1 MGRKGYKKNRGAGKE
16 GKGIRKGQ
24 NQTGAGADVE
34 IFRRKYGGMGKK
46 GCKMRG
52 FLTGRKSPGKAAG
65 GEGTVPSSGSIVLPR
80 AL

>member
-34 IFRRKYGGMGKK
+34 ILGENTAEWGKR

-52 FLTGRKSPGKAAG
+52 F
-65 GEGTVPSSGSIVLPR
+65 
-80 AL
+80 